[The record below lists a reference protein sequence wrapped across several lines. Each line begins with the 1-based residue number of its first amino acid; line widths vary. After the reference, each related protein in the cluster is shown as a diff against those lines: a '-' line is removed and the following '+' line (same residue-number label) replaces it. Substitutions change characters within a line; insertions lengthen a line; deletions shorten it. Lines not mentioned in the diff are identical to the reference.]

1 MRAVDTFATRLTA
14 RTVRGSALPYSL
26 ATSAASAPGAI
37 RGMASSGQSRT
48 MWS

>member
-1 MRAVDTFATRLTA
+1 MLAADTFATRLTA

-26 ATSAASAPGAI
+26 ATSAASAPEAI
-37 RGMASSGQSRT
+37 RAIASSGQSMT